1 VPTWDNCALASC
13 SSLRKLS
20 LSNPASGER
29 TEVADD
35 GGDNGW
41 EEAEAADNKDV
52 EDEENDEDAG
62 GFGGVGVAA
71 AGLLLDKP
79 CIES

>member
-13 SSLRKLS
+13 SSLPKLS

-35 GGDNGW
+35 GGDNGLV
-41 EEAEAADNKDV
+41 EAEAAD
-52 EDEENDEDAG
+52 DEETEDDEDCEGAD
-62 GFGGVGVAA
+62 GFGGVDVMA
-71 AGLLLDKP
+71 AGLLDES